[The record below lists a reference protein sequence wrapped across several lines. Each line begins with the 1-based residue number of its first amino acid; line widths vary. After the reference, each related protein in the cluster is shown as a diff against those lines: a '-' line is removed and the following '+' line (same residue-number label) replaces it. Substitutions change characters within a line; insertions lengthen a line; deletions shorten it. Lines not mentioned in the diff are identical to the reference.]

1 MLIAALQ
8 MQPVAGD
15 VTANR
20 ARIDRAAETAR
31 SMGAG
36 LLVTPELSL
45 TGYGQFRRFDVL
57 AEPKDGPMVAGLQQL
72 ADRLDLAIAAG
83 FPERDGEAIYNT
95 AVTVRPRAAP
105 VFYRKTH
112 LYGPMENRTFRR
124 GTAIPE
130 VFALGSLRA
139 AMLICYD
146 VEFPE
151 MVRGLAMAGA
161 DLLIVPTALPRGR
174 SARHCAQLLVPAR
187 AMESQVFIAYADL
200 CGSEDRIDYE
210 GRSVI
215 AGPDGEAL
223 ARAGEGETLLFAEI
237 DREAPA
243 FAENSYRQDVLP
255 ELYAQFAPLAAW
267 PPKA

>member
-8 MQPVAGD
+8 MQPLAGD
-15 VTANR
+15 VNANR
-20 ARIDRAAETAR
+20 AKIDKAAEAAR
-31 SMGAG
+31 AMGAG

-45 TGYGQFRRFDVL
+45 TGYGQFRRFGEL
-57 AEPKDGPMVAGLQQL
+57 AEPRDGAMVSGLQDK
-72 ADRLDLAIAAG
+72 ADALGLAIAAG
-83 FPERDGEAIYNT
+83 FPERDGEVIYNT
-95 AVTVRPRAAP
+95 AVTVRPGEAP

-112 LYGPMENRTFRR
+112 LFGPMENRTFRR
-124 GTAIPE
+124 GDRIPTL
-130 VFALGSLRA
+130 FPLGDLTA

-151 MVRGLAMAGA
+151 MVRGLSMAGA

-174 SARHCAQLLVPAR
+174 SARHCAQIIVPAR
-187 AMESQVFIAYADL
+187 AMESQVFIAYTDL

-237 DREAPA
+237 DRRAAA

-255 ELYAQFAPLAAW
+255 EVYAQFAPLSAW